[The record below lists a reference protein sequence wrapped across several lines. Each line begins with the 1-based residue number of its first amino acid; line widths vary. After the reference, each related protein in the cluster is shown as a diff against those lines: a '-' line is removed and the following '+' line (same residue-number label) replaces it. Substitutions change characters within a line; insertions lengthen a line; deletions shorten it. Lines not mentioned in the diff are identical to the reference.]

1 MAHYVFRDTTAG
13 AVEEP
18 LPAEALKI
26 NGVWLDKAVP
36 GFRTLYAAGR
46 EMMWHNV
53 TSKKTGAEYGE
64 TFLYSNI
71 PTREIR
77 VGFAIIS
84 KTAAD
89 YRASFNE
96 LMSYLKGENA
106 ELIFNDEKDKYFTG
120 TVTAVEEPA
129 EGELNSTG
137 VITFTCTDPRKRS
150 VWEIEEYGGLYDDST
165 GTQVIQIYNRGN
177 IPCPIDYE
185 VLNNSEN
192 GMVAFSCNGKE
203 LQFGYLE
210 EVDGQTVEE
219 SEVLFDLDGN
229 DFLSPPTGLTIS
241 NTDKG
246 GISDFTK
253 TTTATHGS
261 ISGVSGDWLKPQSL
275 TNTSGG
281 WGGCVETVTIP
292 ADSQSETGAVNF
304 EFSARMIFE
313 GSAAQTGVLL
323 LAISDGDG
331 AMMARNFI
339 VTNLRNSNA
348 ATVYFQAGSTVKQFK
363 TNTGSA
369 GAASRSANC
378 RATIRKSGQ
387 SYYFSFGPFSA
398 AFDVPA
404 QANTKA
410 IKATVWFANWTGLQD
425 QMQYMGCRDFMFRK
439 DNVSAYV
446 DIPNRYQD
454 GDVMEVKGSEGM
466 MYLNGSPDADDEIIG
481 STYFMAQPGENIIT
495 VANSLWAD
503 EAVTVKAKIREAWL

>member
-1 MAHYVFRDTTAG
+1 MAHYVFRDTVAG

-36 GFRTLYAAGR
+36 GYRTLYAAGR
-46 EMMWHNV
+46 ELMRHDV
-53 TSKKTGAEYGE
+53 TSKKTGGQYGE
-64 TFLYSNI
+64 AFLYSNI

-89 YRASFNE
+89 YRATFNE

-106 ELIFNDEKDKYFTG
+106 ELIFNDEKDKYFIG
-120 TVTAVEEPA
+120 TVSGVEEPT

-137 VITFTCTDPRKRS
+137 VITFLCTDPRKRS
-150 VWEIEEYGGLYDDST
+150 VWEIESYGELYEDGS
-165 GTQVIQIYNRGN
+165 QVVQIYNRGN
-177 IPCPIDYE
+177 LPCPIDYE
-185 VLNNSEN
+185 VLMNSEN
-192 GMVAFSCNGKE
+192 GMVAFSCNGAE
-203 LQFGYLE
+203 LQFGYVE
-210 EVDGQTVEE
+210 EVDGETVDQ
-219 SEVLFDLDGN
+219 SEVLFDLDGA
-229 DFLSPPTGLTIS
+229 DFLSPPSGITIS

-292 ADSQSETGAVNF
+292 ADSQSDVGAVNF
-304 EFSARMIFE
+304 ELSARMIFE
-313 GSAAQTGVLL
+313 GAANQTGVLM
-323 LAISDGDG
+323 LAVSDNDG

-339 VTNLRNSNA
+339 VTNIQQSTS

-363 TNTGSA
+363 TNTGSS
-369 GAASRSANC
+369 GAASRLANC

-387 SYYFSFGPFSA
+387 SYYFSFGQFSA

-410 IKATVWFANWTGLQD
+410 IKATVWFANYSGLQN

-439 DNVSAYV
+439 DNVSTYV
-446 DIPNRYQD
+446 DIPNRYQE
-454 GDVMEVKGSEGM
+454 GDLMEVKGAEGM
-466 MYLNGSPDADDEIIG
+466 MYLNGSPDADDEVIG
-481 STYFMAQPGENIIT
+481 SAYFMAQPGENVIT
-495 VANSLWAD
+495 VSNSLWAD
-503 EAVTVKAKIREAWL
+503 AGVTVKAKIREAWL